1 MLARVVSGGTI
12 GVEGYLVQVEVD
24 VSDGLPAFGIV
35 GLPDAAVQESRE
47 RVRAA
52 LRNCGFPV
60 PDARI
65 TVNLAPAD
73 VRKHGPDYDLPIA
86 IGLLAAQGQIPHEL
100 LEGVVVAGELSL
112 DGSLRPG
119 RGAIALAA
127 AARRQDL
134 TRLLLPAGA
143 AEEAVL
149 VGGIA
154 ALSATNLADAVAALR
169 GERVSWA
176 LPAPPRPPPVNL
188 DLADIRGLAVARRA
202 LEITAAG
209 GHSLLLTGPPGGGK
223 TMLARRLPGILPPLT
238 SEESLEVTAI
248 HSIAG
253 HSPGGLIDQPPF
265 RAPHHTAS
273 DAALVGGGS
282 PPRPGE
288 ISLAHRGVLFLDE
301 FPELR
306 RSAIEALRQP
316 LEDGW
321 VTVARVGSAVRYPA
335 RSILVA
341 AANPCP
347 CGFLGDGRQACTCTP
362 ADLARYRRRW
372 SGPILDRIDL
382 RVSVPR
388 PDPEEW
394 FAKPAGEPS
403 QTVRER
409 VIAAREIMH
418 RRQGAP
424 NSSLEGAALRLH
436 GDPGR
441 AGRELLRAAAARLG
455 LSGRAL
461 DRLLRVA
468 RTIADL
474 ACASAV
480 TPEHLSE
487 ALAYRSAPNR

>member
-1 MLARVVSGGTI
+1 MLARVVSGGTL
-12 GVEGYLVQVEVD
+12 GVEGYLVHVEVD

-52 LRNCGFPV
+52 LRNCGFAV

-86 IGLLAAQGQIPHEL
+86 IGLLAAQGL
-100 LEGVVVAGELSL
+100 LPQSILDGVLVAGELSL

-127 AARRQDL
+127 AARRHNV

-149 VGGIA
+149 VGGVA
-154 ALSATNLADAVAALR
+154 AHSAATLNDAVAALR
-169 GERVSWA
+169 GERECWA
-176 LPAPPRPPPVNL
+176 SPAPPRPAPEAP
-188 DLADIRGLAVARRA
+188 DLAEVRGLAVARRA
-202 LEITAAG
+202 LEICASGA
-209 GHSLLLTGPPGGGK
+209 HNLLLTGPPGAGK
-223 TMLARRLPGILPPLT
+223 TMLARRLPGVLPPLT
-238 SEESLEVTAI
+238 GDQSIEVTAI
-248 HSIAG
+248 HSVAG
-253 HSPGGLIDQPPF
+253 HSPGGLIDRPPF
-265 RAPHHTAS
+265 RAPHHTAT

-288 ISLAHRGVLFLDE
+288 ISLAHHGVLFLDE

-321 VTVARVGSAVRYPA
+321 VTVARASGTVRFPA
-335 RSILVA
+335 RTMLVA

-347 CGFLGDGRQACTCTP
+347 CGFLGDGRQACACTP

-372 SGPILDRIDL
+372 SGPILDRIDV
-382 RVSVPR
+382 RVNVPR
-388 PDPEEW
+388 PDPDEW
-394 FAKPAGEPS
+394 FARPAGEPNAI
-403 QTVRER
+403 VRER
-409 VIAAREIMH
+409 VTRARELM
-418 RRQGAP
+418 RDRQGGP
-424 NSSLEGAALRLH
+424 NATLEGQALRRH
-436 GDPGR
+436 ADPGR
-441 AGRELLRAAAARLG
+441 AGRELLRAAASRLA
-455 LSGRAL
+455 LSGRGL

-474 ACASAV
+474 EGAAGVS
-480 TPEHLSE
+480 TDHLTE
-487 ALAYRSAPNR
+487 ALAYRSSPAR